1 MEIRMEPNIF
11 NMAIVLDD
19 LEQATGSKAKKK
31 IIEKWL
37 PPDDRCGLH
46 LLFQYALASKYTFGI
61 TNWDGYVFQQHI
73 ENATGAVP
81 ELLRS
86 LLNRQLTGYSARD
99 VVGTLA
105 ECLDEQ
111 SHREGVFTG
120 TISPSEALRRILCKD
135 LSVGVGA
142 KLINDVYPGLIPVF
156 EVQLA
161 PSEQAD
167 PEKMKYPCWIE
178 PKWDGMRLPAVPDQH
193 GNIKFFSRDGE
204 EQDNFE
210 ELEELFDT
218 ILPKGYMFDGEI
230 VDKVNSFSKLLSR
243 AKSDRGTKTE
253 NAPLLSYRMFDMLTI
268 DEWNRVTVP
277 PSYEIRRAR
286 MTEVVNQ
293 HILFDL
299 QEEAQAALSEKYGRT
314 PTISISPATK
324 VEDYEQFKI
333 INADFLKITVEGI
346 MRKDPDRSYEFDRT
360 NAWEKIKP
368 MMEGSAE
375 IVGVTE
381 GGTGRNKG
389 LLKNVKIKGMFS
401 DPRRGIASP
410 VECTGDLG
418 GGFDDEMRRYITEEH
433 RAGRLIGRVL
443 DLKYQEISQ
452 NKKSAEEGKYSLRF
466 LTFLRFRGE
475 VPGEKL

>member
-1 MEIRMEPNIF
+1 MEPNIF

-19 LEQATGSKAKKK
+19 LQEATGSKAKKK

-37 PPDDRCGLH
+37 VPDDRMGLH

-61 TNWDGYVFQQHI
+61 TNWDGYVFQQEI
-73 ENATGAVP
+73 ENATGAIP
-81 ELLRS
+81 ELLSS
-86 LLNRQLTGYSARD
+86 LLKRQLTGHSARD
-99 VVGTLA
+99 VVGTMA
-105 ECLDEQ
+105 QCLDEQ
-111 SHREGVFTG
+111 SHREGVFCG
-120 TISPSEALRRILCKD
+120 KVSPSEALRRILCKD
-135 LSVGVGA
+135 LAVGVGA

-167 PEKMKYPCWIE
+167 PETMSFPCFIE
-178 PKWDGMRLPAVPDQH
+178 PKYDGMRLPAVPAEDGKIQ
-193 GNIKFFSRDGE
+193 FFSRDGE
-204 EQDNFE
+204 LQDNFE
-210 ELEELFDT
+210 ELEELFET

-230 VDKVNSFSKLLSR
+230 IDKVSSFSKLLSR

-268 DEWNRVTVP
+268 DEWNRKAAP
-277 PSYEIRRAR
+277 PPYEVRRTR
-286 MTEVVNQ
+286 MMEVVNQ

-299 QEEAQAALSEKYGRT
+299 QEEAQSALSEKYGRT
-314 PTISISPATK
+314 PSISVSPATK
-324 VEDYEQFKI
+324 VNNYEEFLKINDDY
-333 INADFLKITVEGI
+333 LKITVEGI
-346 MRKDPDRSYEFDRT
+346 MRKDPNRSYEFDRT

-368 MMEGSAE
+368 MLEGSAE
-375 IVGVTE
+375 IVGVTD
-381 GGTGRNKG
+381 GGTGKNKD

-418 GGFDDEMRRYITEEH
+418 GGFDAETRKYITEEH
-433 RAGRLIGRVL
+433 RAGRLIGRIV

-452 NKKSAEEGKYSLRF
+452 NKKGAEEGKYSLRF